1 MYFTI
6 NVGYTTFVKNK
17 VLEKATTKDLY
28 EISLLSAKSKE
39 KQIYIYEISN
49 LSDIIGFKKAEILR
63 EEFLK
68 NKIKVKQITN
78 NPVVPKFTDND
89 DFLKKLMD
97 FRYVPKDIFEIKDE
111 ILIFDDVVAI
121 YNTEPKMKLL
131 IIKNKDFANNQKQ
144 LFINLWKNSV
154 FPKVDFESSLKK

>member
-1 MYFTI
+1 
-6 NVGYTTFVKNK
+6 
-17 VLEKATTKDLY
+17 LEKATINDLY

-78 NPVVPKFTDND
+78 NPVVPKFTKND
-89 DFLKKLMD
+89 DFFNKLMD
-97 FRYVPKDIFEIKDE
+97 FRYVPKNIFEIKDE

-121 YNTEPKMKLL
+121 YNTEPKIKLL
-131 IIKNKDFANNQKQ
+131 VIKNKNFAKNQKQ
-144 LFINLWKNSV
+144 LFINLWENSI
-154 FPKVDFESSLKK
+154 FPKVDFESTLKK

>member
-6 NVGYTTFVKNK
+6 SVGYTTLVKNK
-17 VLEKATTKDLY
+17 TLEKATVKDLY
-28 EISLLSAKSKE
+28 EISLMSAKSKE

-78 NPVVPKFTDND
+78 NPMVPKFTDND

-144 LFINLWKNSV
+144 LFINLWKNAV
-154 FPKVDFESSLKK
+154 FPKVEFKSTLKK

>member
-1 MYFTI
+1 MKKI
-6 NVGYTTFVKNK
+6 R
-17 VLEKATTKDLY
+17 LEKATINDLY

-78 NPVVPKFTDND
+78 NPVVPKFTKND
-89 DFLKKLMD
+89 DFFNKLMD
-97 FRYVPKDIFEIKDE
+97 FRYVPKNIFEIKDE

-121 YNTEPKMKLL
+121 YNTEPKIKLL
-131 IIKNKDFANNQKQ
+131 VIKNKNFAKNQKQ
-144 LFINLWKNSV
+144 LFINLWENSI
-154 FPKVDFESSLKK
+154 FPKVDFESTLKK

>member
-1 MYFTI
+1 M
-6 NVGYTTFVKNK
+6 
-17 VLEKATTKDLY
+17 EKATINDLY

-78 NPVVPKFTDND
+78 NPVVPKFTKND
-89 DFLKKLMD
+89 DFFNKLMD
-97 FRYVPKDIFEIKDE
+97 FRYVPKNIFEIKDE

-121 YNTEPKMKLL
+121 YNTEPKIKLL
-131 IIKNKDFANNQKQ
+131 VIKNKNFAKNQKQ
-144 LFINLWKNSV
+144 LFINLWENSI
-154 FPKVDFESSLKK
+154 FPKVDFESTLKK

>member
-1 MYFTI
+1 M
-6 NVGYTTFVKNK
+6 KNK
-17 VLEKATTKDLY
+17 VLEKAAIKDLY
-28 EISLLSAKSKE
+28 EISLLSARSKE

-49 LSDIIGFKKAEILR
+49 LSDIIGFEKAEILR
-63 EEFLK
+63 KEFLK

-89 DFLKKLMD
+89 DFLRKLMD

-121 YNTEPKMKLL
+121 YNTEPKIKLL
-131 IIKNKDFANNQKQ
+131 IIKNKDFAKNQKQ

-154 FPKVDFESSLKK
+154 FPKVDFKSV

>member
-1 MYFTI
+1 MYSNTKHR
-6 NVGYTTFVKNK
+6 YTTLVKNK
-17 VLEKATTKDLY
+17 VLEKAAIKDLY
-28 EISLLSAKSKE
+28 EISLLSARSKE

-49 LSDIIGFKKAEILR
+49 LSDIIGFEKAEILR
-63 EEFLK
+63 KEFLK

-89 DFLKKLMD
+89 DFLRKLMD

-121 YNTEPKMKLL
+121 YNTEPKIKLL
-131 IIKNKDFANNQKQ
+131 IIKNKDFAKNQKQ

-154 FPKVDFESSLKK
+154 FPKVDFKSV